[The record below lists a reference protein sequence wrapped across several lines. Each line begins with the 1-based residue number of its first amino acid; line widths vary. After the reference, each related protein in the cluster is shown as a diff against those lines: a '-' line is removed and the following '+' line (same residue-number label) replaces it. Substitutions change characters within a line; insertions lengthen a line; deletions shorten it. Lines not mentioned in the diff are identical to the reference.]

1 MWSYTIC
8 PTVLTTVC
16 DKAVLAGASAI
27 MLPTSFSF
35 WAMDQDK
42 WHVGREFGGHGY
54 MRLQLKGY
62 RTVIC
67 VPNEAM
73 TTFLSEGVPAASD
86 GQTNIAMDY
95 DAIDSWLES
104 AEGKKMEKLLGM
116 DGVQHATIGP
126 NMLCS
131 IPSGYTV
138 LEKTLGLVSY
148 GVKRVLVT
156 KDRAPR
162 LVLKA
167 FLEAQPAPP
176 KGPLVCLSIVEN
188 ALGTSGGEVC

>member
-1 MWSYTIC
+1 MWSYTIS
-8 PTVLTTVC
+8 PTALTAVC
-16 DKAVLAGASAI
+16 DKAFLNAASAV
-27 MLPTSFSF
+27 MLPTALSYC
-35 WAMDQDK
+35 AMDPHK
-42 WHVGREFGGHGY
+42 WYVGREFGGYGH

-62 RTVIC
+62 RIVIC
-67 VPNEAM
+67 VPNKVM
-73 TTFLSEGVPAASD
+73 TTFLSEGAPAASD

-95 DAIDSWLES
+95 DAIDYWLES

-126 NMLCS
+126 NMLCC

-138 LEKTLGLVSY
+138 LEKTLGLISF

-176 KGPLVCLSIVEN
+176 KGPLVCLSLSLIHI
-188 ALGTSGGEVC
+188 